1 MPFALIAGGGD
12 MRTGLIAGAFVLTAG
27 LMGAAAQQ
35 NSPTKIELNNGQG
48 EPVGTATLSAARS
61 GGVSIAL
68 NLKNLPPG
76 RHAIHFHEAAKCEG
90 PAFESAGAHYN
101 PESKKHG
108 LFNPEGPHAG
118 DVNNFTV
125 RKDGTAKANLIAA
138 RMSMD
143 IASSIVIH
151 AKTDDLKTDP
161 AGNSGDRI
169 ACGVVRTAT
178 ATQ

>member
-1 MPFALIAGGGD
+1 
-12 MRTGLIAGAFVLTAG
+12 MRNGLITAVFVLSAGLAGAT
-27 LMGAAAQQ
+27 AQQ
-35 NSPTKIELNNGQG
+35 STESKIELNNGNG
-48 EPVGTATLSAARS
+48 EAVGTATLSAARS
-61 GGVSIAL
+61 GGVAIAL

-76 RHAIHFHEAAKCEG
+76 RHAIHFHEAAKCDG
-90 PAFESAGAHYN
+90 PAFESSGSHYN

-125 RKDGTAKANLIAA
+125 KKDGTAKANLVAA
-138 RMSMD
+138 RMAMNV
-143 IASSIVIH
+143 ASSLVVH
-151 AKTDDLKTDP
+151 AQADDLKSDP

-169 ACGVVRTAT
+169 ACGVVRTGV